1 MRTIFR
7 KGAGAIALL
16 SSVAL
21 AIPAHAQSTAEQ
33 DRADMMHQLG
43 ITALVPGPSGDESA
57 PNHANIDES
66 KANPYPLLPDP
77 LTLKNGRKISDTK
90 TWFDK
95 RRPEI
100 LEDYEREVYGRV
112 PADLPPVQWRVI
124 ATDHELVG
132 FSTPV
137 IARKLVG
144 HVENAADPAN
154 SVDIRA
160 MEVLPA
166 NAKGPVPVL
175 IMFGFGAT
183 TWPEPSQP
191 TAAEYDRINDA
202 IKALLIK
209 QDPGLGAVFDA
220 HQAFAFAAPPGFHFP
235 PRDANGDLP
244 PTDQLLAA
252 GWGYVALDPTSAQ
265 ADNGE
270 GLRSGIIGL
279 GNRGAPRKPEDWGA
293 LRAWAW
299 AAGRVLDY
307 LSTDP
312 MVDAHKVGIEGVSRY
327 GKAALVTMAFD
338 PRFAVGLI
346 GSSGKGGG
354 TLLRRNFGESVAN
367 LGTGESYWFAGNFL
381 KYNTKGVSKPNLD
394 ANDLPVDSN
403 ELFAVVAPRPLFI
416 SHGIPEQG
424 DAHWIDQNGA
434 WKAAHDAGRVYKL
447 LGKTGVGVTGPAD
460 MPPPTTMIDGELAW
474 RQHTGGHTDVP
485 NFRYFIPWANREL
498 GVAK

>member
-1 MRTIFR
+1 MRTFFR
-7 KGAGAIALL
+7 RRTGAIALL
-16 SSVAL
+16 AATAL
-21 AIPAHAQSTAEQ
+21 AVPAGAQITAEQ
-33 DRADMMHQLG
+33 DRAEMMRQLG

-57 PNHANIDES
+57 PNHANIDEAR
-66 KANPYPLLPDP
+66 ANPYPVLPDP
-77 LTLKNGRKISDTK
+77 LTLRNGRKVADAK

-100 LEDYEREVYGRV
+100 LEDYAREVYGRV
-112 PADLPPVQWRVI
+112 PANLPPVQWKVV

-137 IARKLVG
+137 VAKKLIG
-144 HVENAADPAN
+144 HVANPADPAK

-175 IMFGFGAT
+175 IMFGFGAGA
-183 TWPEPSQP
+183 WPEPSQP
-191 TAAEYDRINDA
+191 TPAEYDRINDA
-202 IKALLIK
+202 MKALLIR
-209 QDPGLGAVFDA
+209 QDPGLAPIFEA
-220 HQAFAFAAPPGFHFP
+220 HQAFAFAVPPGFHFP
-235 PRDANGDLP
+235 QRDANGDLP
-244 PTDQLLAA
+244 PANQLLAA

-265 ADNGE
+265 ADNGD
-270 GLRSGIIGL
+270 GLRDGIIGL
-279 GNRGAPRKPEDWGA
+279 ANHGQPRKPEDWGA

-307 LSTDP
+307 LATDP
-312 MVDAHKVGIEGVSRY
+312 AVDARKVGIEGVSRY

-346 GSSGKGGG
+346 GSSGKGGA

-367 LGTGESYWFAGNFL
+367 LATGEYYWFAGNFM
-381 KYNTKGVSKPNLD
+381 KYDTKGVSKPNLD

-403 ELFAVVAPRPLFI
+403 ELIALAAPRPLFI

-447 LGKTGVGVTGPAD
+447 FGKAGVGVAGPAD
-460 MPPPTTMIDGELAW
+460 MPPPTTMIDGALAW

-498 GVAK
+498 GVGK

>member
-1 MRTIFR
+1 MRTIFQ
-7 KGAGAIALL
+7 AGVIALL
-16 SSVAL
+16 SLPVLAVAQPP
-21 AIPAHAQSTAEQ
+21 AIWSADQ

-66 KANPYPLLPDP
+66 KAGPVGALPDP
-77 LTLKNGRKISDTK
+77 LAMKDGRKVADAK
-90 TWFDK
+90 EWFRK

-112 PADLPPVQWRVI
+112 PANLPPVQWKMVASDR
-124 ATDHELVG
+124 ELVG

-137 IARKLVG
+137 IARRLVG
-144 HVENAADPAN
+144 HVEDPSDPAR

-175 IMFGFGAT
+175 IMFGFGANN
-183 TWPEPSQP
+183 WPEPSQP
-191 TAAEYDRINDA
+191 TPADYDRINDA
-202 IKALLIK
+202 MKALLVK
-209 QDPGLGAVFDA
+209 QDPGLAAVFDA
-220 HQAFAFAAPPGFHFP
+220 HQAFVFAAPPGFHVP
-235 PRDANGDLP
+235 QRDANGDP
-244 PTDQLLAA
+244 PPINQLLAA
-252 GWGYVALDPTSAQ
+252 GWGYVSLDPTSAQ
-265 ADNGE
+265 ADNGA

-279 GNRGAPRKPEDWGA
+279 GNHGGLRKPGDWGA

-299 AAGRVLDY
+299 AASRMLDF

-312 MVDAHKVGIEGVSRY
+312 AIDAHRVGIEGVSRY

-367 LGTGESYWFAGNFL
+367 LATGEYYWFAGNFL
-381 KYNTKGVSKPNLD
+381 KYDTKGVSKPGLD
-394 ANDLPVDSN
+394 AYDMPVDSN
-403 ELFAVVAPRPLFI
+403 ELFALAAPRPLFI
-416 SHGIPEQG
+416 SHGVPEQG

-434 WKAAHDAGRVYKL
+434 WKAAYDAGRVYKL
-447 LGKTGVGVTGPAD
+447 LGKTGVGVGGPAT
-460 MPPPTTMIDGELAW
+460 MPPPSTMIDGDLAW

-485 NFRYFIPWANREL
+485 NFRYFIPWANKEL
-498 GVAK
+498 GMGK